1 MNKFI
6 NTFFLLI
13 VIIFFI
19 SLYKYYSSNT
29 NIETKSYNRNNIN
42 EIISTKI
49 SDLPILINDTD
60 DVIIFND
67 GLSNTNNKKK
77 KRSFWNLL
85 KFP

>member
-67 GLSNTNNKKK
+67 GLSNKNNKKK

-85 KFP
+85 KFK

>member
-85 KFP
+85 KFK

>member
-77 KRSFWNLL
+77 KEVFGIY
-85 KFP
+85 

>member
-29 NIETKSYNRNNIN
+29 NIETKSFNRNNIN

-67 GLSNTNNKKK
+67 GLSNKNNKKK

-85 KFP
+85 KFK

>member
-29 NIETKSYNRNNIN
+29 NIETKSFNRNNIN

-77 KRSFWNLL
+77 KKNFFYFL
-85 KFP
+85 

>member
-29 NIETKSYNRNNIN
+29 NIETKSFNRNNIN

-85 KFP
+85 KFK